1 MKTLSP
7 RVRISTNYKQINMK
21 TTPENMINKLMRNN
35 KTENEILKTAR
46 ERYVQRKK
54 EKNE

>member
-7 RVRISTNYKQINMK
+7 RVRILTNYKQINMK

-35 KTENEILKTAR
+35 KTENESD
-46 ERYVQRKK
+46 
-54 EKNE
+54 